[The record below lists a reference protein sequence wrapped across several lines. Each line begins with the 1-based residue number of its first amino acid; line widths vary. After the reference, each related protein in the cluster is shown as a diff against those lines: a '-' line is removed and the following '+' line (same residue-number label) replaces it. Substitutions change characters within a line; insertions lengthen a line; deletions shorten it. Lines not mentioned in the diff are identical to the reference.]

1 MSKTAKVL
9 LSLAVLGIAYV
20 VYRRFRDRRKGEGVF
35 NTVTN
40 GPQIGDGGL
49 DTSPDIP
56 TTVDVNY
63 GCVSGSAYANTCT
76 TINFTNPDA
85 NMGCCGRQ
93 VYNLQ
98 RGLNQLLSLGLVE
111 DGKYGTATKQGN
123 DWLLS
128 AAVVTPI
135 PPMTIPHP

>member
-1 MSKTAKVL
+1 MSKTAKIL
-9 LSLAVLGIAYV
+9 LSLAVLGVAYV
-20 VYRRFRDRRKGEGVF
+20 VYRKIRKSRTTTLVP
-35 NTVTN
+35 NSTN

-49 DTSPDIP
+49 PSGGSSEPPVDT
-56 TTVDVNY
+56 NF

-111 DGKYGTATKQGN
+111 DGKYGTATKQGHVQARQ
-123 DWLLS
+123 
-128 AAVVTPI
+128 AAATPTDF
-135 PPMTIPHP
+135 PGVNFSF

>member
-1 MSKTAKVL
+1 MSKTAKIL
-9 LSLAVLGIAYV
+9 LSLAVLGVAYV
-20 VYRRFRDRRKGEGVF
+20 VYRKIRKSRTTTLVP
-35 NTVTN
+35 NSTN

-49 DTSPDIP
+49 DTAPDVS

-111 DGKYGTATKQGN
+111 DGKYGTATKQGHVQARQ
-123 DWLLS
+123 
-128 AAVVTPI
+128 AAATPTDF
-135 PPMTIPHP
+135 PGVNFSF